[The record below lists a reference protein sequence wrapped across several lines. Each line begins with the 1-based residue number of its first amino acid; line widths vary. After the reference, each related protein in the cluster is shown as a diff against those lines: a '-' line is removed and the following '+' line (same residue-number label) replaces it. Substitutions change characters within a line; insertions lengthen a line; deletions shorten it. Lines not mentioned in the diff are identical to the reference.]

1 MGEPTPYNV
10 GGIDIA
16 AGSALTVQIPPRV
29 FLGRMT
35 GLLFDTDKTFLL
47 PRSLAGIRG
56 LRRFYDQHPG
66 VQVLVVGHTDTVG
79 PTQYNLTLSIERA
92 HSIAAYLRDDVDGW
106 MEYYPGRTGSAH
118 WGTIEDQH
126 MLKELGFH
134 PGPITGNPSDS
145 SDAVKRFQR
154 SKGLN
159 DDGQAG
165 QRTRKALVTAY
176 MQIDGT
182 TLPQGTVL
190 QTHGCGEFHLAV
202 PTGDEVAEQKNRRVE
217 VFFFEKRIDPPPR
230 PRCPAPGC
238 PEYDQWRRRTIQTF
252 DLEHPFGALD
262 VAVQDQQGRAVSG
275 ASVHVSGPTVGDA
288 LTDGT
293 GHVRFGELIPGTYT
307 VLGSRAG
314 FRDGT
319 AQANVSAPS
328 VTRGPADSA
337 IVQLQAAVQTLVITT
352 VDPGFAPGPESL
364 QVTYNIAALAGQTVK
379 FRILADNYPGGKLFE
394 RDLTA
399 AELADGTG
407 KTLQWNG
414 TIDNG
419 TRNGR
424 HATPLMAPFKA
435 ELFHSATVKSDG
447 PFNILYHSIAL
458 DFGKHTPLGAMPDPA
473 TEQDVYVQARLNEL
487 GYDAGPVDGVVTG
500 AATKAALR
508 RFQRANYEAGTQALL
523 AETGTVDPKT
533 LAALQAAAPRAL
545 WEQGKNPLTQ
555 DAKFYVHDDFY
566 SDRGENFITT
576 GTPQFNSFNRKL
588 HAEDKMERAFIPL
601 EVEVKLVGKGG
612 GPVSAPD
619 AVGPVTVAW
628 EVNDAPEDASI
639 IPAADNG
646 PARTYVERA
655 RKFGAAAGS
664 VAAAARIDQDGDN
677 APVAFDG
684 MRAPAAANY
693 VKAWFPDSV
702 GSKLS
707 PFAVRGYGNQT
718 RGGVVFEQAFVN
730 AWDDANQFQQR
741 KGRAGA
747 YFRFSIKGGDDAK
760 IRVSVSFDGLPNKAA
775 LETAHA
781 GRANDLA
788 KETGR
793 WTVWRRSRLNAYC
806 QQAVPTRASGTPSWG
821 TIRDR
826 WAQAFI
832 EMENNGNPESTLT
845 YSTTV
850 TEAIFKAAILAMPA
864 THKPASA
871 TDAAHIRYLASQM
884 YAGPAMPAQLPGQT
898 AQAYVAACQAAMSA
912 WVTHPINAILGVI
925 HGNVRR
931 TKAEGFIIFDFRIH
945 DPISGQDWNPA
956 ANAGAGGF
964 VPTANPAARNQTSSL
979 SGYVRLDGAVTMCVD
994 NPFNVNCYVM
1004 HECGHARFLYHFKTG
1019 GGGAADP
1026 VQTAHHHDLDQERC
1040 IMSYGINP
1048 DGPNAWDYRFCG
1060 KCILRL
1066 RGWNVLALTDRYT
1079 P

>member
-16 AGSALTVQIPPRV
+16 AGSKLTVQIPPRV

-79 PTQYNLTLSIERA
+79 PAQYNLTLSNERA
-92 HSIAAYLRDDVDGW
+92 HSIAAYLQDDVDGW

-134 PGPITGNPSDS
+134 QGPITGNPSDS

-154 SKGLN
+154 SKGLT

-182 TLPQGTVL
+182 TLPRGTVL
-190 QTHGCGEFHLAV
+190 RTHGCGEFHLAV
-202 PTGDEVAEQKNRRVE
+202 ATSDEVAEQKNRRVE
-217 VFFFEKRIDPPPR
+217 VFFFENRIDPPPR

-238 PEYDQWRRRTIQTF
+238 PEYAQWRRKTIQTF
-252 DLEHPFGALD
+252 DLEHPPGALD
-262 VAVQDQQGRAVSG
+262 VAVQDPQGRVVSG
-275 ASVHVSGPTVGDA
+275 ASVHVSGPTAGDGR
-288 LTDGT
+288 TDGT

-307 VLGSRAG
+307 VLGSGAG

-319 AQANVSAPS
+319 AQANVSVPS
-328 VTRGPADSA
+328 ATGGPPDKAT
-337 IVQLQAAVQTLVITT
+337 VQLETAVHTLAITT
-352 VDPGFAPGPESL
+352 VDPGFAPGAESL
-364 QVTYNIAALAGQTVK
+364 QVSYNIAALVGQTLK
-379 FRILADNYPGGKLFE
+379 FRILAENYPGGKLFE

-399 AELADGTG
+399 AELADGNG

-414 TIDNG
+414 IIDNG
-419 TRNGR
+419 ARKGR
-424 HATPLMAPFKA
+424 PATPLMAPFKA

-447 PFNILYHSIAL
+447 PFSILYHSIVL
-458 DFGKHTPLGAMPDPA
+458 HFGKHTPSGAMPDPA
-473 TEQDVYVQARLNEL
+473 TEQAVYVQARLNEL
-487 GYDAGPVDGVVTG
+487 GYDAGPVDGTVTG

-508 RFQRANYEAGTQALL
+508 RFQRANHEVGTQTLL
-523 AETGTVDPKT
+523 AETGTVDAKT
-533 LAALQAAAPRAL
+533 LAALQAAAPRTL

-555 DAKFYVHDDFY
+555 DAKFYVYDNFY

-588 HAEDKMERAFIPL
+588 HAEDRMERAFIPL
-601 EVEVKLVGKGG
+601 EVEVKLVGKDG

-655 RKFGAAAGS
+655 RKFGAAGGS

-684 MRAPAAANY
+684 IRPPAAANY
-693 VKAWFPDSV
+693 VKAWFPDSA
-702 GSKLS
+702 GSKLA
-707 PFAVRGYGNQT
+707 PFTVRGYGNQT

-747 YFRFSIKGGDDAK
+747 YFRFSSKGGDDAK
-760 IRVSVSFDGLPNKAA
+760 IRVGLSFDGLSNKAA

-781 GRANDLA
+781 ARANDLA

-806 QQAVPTRASGTPSWG
+806 QQAVPTRASGTPNWG
-821 TIRDR
+821 TIGNR

-871 TDAAHIRYLASQM
+871 TDTAHIRYRASQM

-912 WVTHPINAILGVI
+912 WVTHPINAVLGVI
-925 HGNVRR
+925 HGNVRQ

-945 DPISGQDWNPA
+945 DPVSGQDWNPA

-964 VPTANPAARNQTSSL
+964 VPTANPAARNQTSAL
-979 SGYVRLDGAVTMCVD
+979 AGYVRLDGAVTMCVD

>member
-1 MGEPTPYNV
+1 M
-10 GGIDIA
+10 
-16 AGSALTVQIPPRV
+16 
-29 FLGRMT
+29 
-35 GLLFDTDKTFLL
+35 
-47 PRSLAGIRG
+47 
-56 LRRFYDQHPG
+56 
-66 VQVLVVGHTDTVG
+66 
-79 PTQYNLTLSIERA
+79 
-92 HSIAAYLRDDVDGW
+92 VDGSGAAVAAADVTVTPTGAAAL
-106 MEYYPGRTGSAH
+106 PG
-118 WGTIEDQH
+118 
-126 MLKELGFH
+126 
-134 PGPITGNPSDS
+134 
-145 SDAVKRFQR
+145 
-154 SKGLN
+154 
-159 DDGQAG
+159 
-165 QRTRKALVTAY
+165 
-176 MQIDGT
+176 
-182 TLPQGTVL
+182 L
-190 QTHGCGEFHLAV
+190 QTDA
-202 PTGDEVAEQKNRRVE
+202 
-217 VFFFEKRIDPPPR
+217 
-230 PRCPAPGC
+230 
-238 PEYDQWRRRTIQTF
+238 
-252 DLEHPFGALD
+252 
-262 VAVQDQQGRAVSG
+262 QGRAGFSAVAVGQARILVHKTGFTDAAVTGTIQPG
-275 ASVHVSGPTVGDA
+275 ALITV
-288 LTDGT
+288 
-293 GHVRFGELIPGTYT
+293 
-307 VLGSRAG
+307 
-314 FRDGT
+314 
-319 AQANVSAPS
+319 NV
-328 VTRGPADSA
+328 T
-337 IVQLQAAVQTLVITT
+337 LQAAVQTLVIAT

-364 QVTYNIAALAGQTVK
+364 QVTYNIAALVGQTVK
-379 FRILADNYPGGKLFE
+379 FRIVADNYPSGKLFE
-394 RDLTA
+394 RDLSA
-399 AELADGTG
+399 AELADGNG
-407 KTLQWNG
+407 KTVQWNG

-419 TRNGR
+419 ARNGR

-447 PFNILYHSIAL
+447 PFSILYHSVAL
-458 DFGKHTPLGAMPDPA
+458 DFGKHTPSGAMPDPA
-473 TEQDVYVQARLNEL
+473 TEQEAYVQARLNEL
-487 GYDAGPVDGVVTG
+487 GYDAGPVDGTVTG

-508 RFQRANYEAGTQALL
+508 RFQRASYEVGTQALL
-523 AETGTVDPKT
+523 AETGNVDPKT
-533 LAALQAAAPRAL
+533 LAALQAAPPRAL
-545 WEQGKNPLTQ
+545 WQQGKNPLTQ
-555 DAKFYVHDDFY
+555 DAKFYVYDNFY
-566 SDRGENFITT
+566 SDRGENFVTT

-684 MRAPAAANY
+684 VRPPAAGNY
-693 VKAWFPDSV
+693 VKAWFPDDA
-702 GSKLS
+702 GSKLA
-707 PFAVRGYGNQT
+707 PFAVRGYGSQT
-718 RGGVVFEQAFVN
+718 RGGVVFEQAFAN
-730 AWDDANQFQQR
+730 AWDDGNQFQQR

-747 YFRFSIKGGDDAK
+747 YFRFSTKGGDDAK
-760 IRVSVSFDGLPNKAA
+760 IRVSLSFDGLPNKVV

-781 GRANDLA
+781 ARANDLA

-806 QQAVPTRASGTPSWG
+806 QQAVPTRASGTPNWG

-850 TEAIFKAAILAMPA
+850 TEAVFKAAILAMPA

-871 TDAAHIRYLASQM
+871 TDAAHIHYLASQM

-898 AQAYVAACQAAMSA
+898 AQAYVAACQSAMKA
-912 WVTHPINAILGVI
+912 WVTHPVNAILGAI
-925 HGNVRR
+925 HDQVRQ

-945 DPISGQDWNPA
+945 DPISGQDWHPA
-956 ANAGAGGF
+956 AGAF

-979 SGYVRLDGAVTMCVD
+979 AGYVRLDGAVTMCVD

-1019 GGGAADP
+1019 GGGGADP

-1048 DGPNAWDYRFCG
+1048 DAPNAWDYRFCG
-1060 KCILRL
+1060 KCVLRL